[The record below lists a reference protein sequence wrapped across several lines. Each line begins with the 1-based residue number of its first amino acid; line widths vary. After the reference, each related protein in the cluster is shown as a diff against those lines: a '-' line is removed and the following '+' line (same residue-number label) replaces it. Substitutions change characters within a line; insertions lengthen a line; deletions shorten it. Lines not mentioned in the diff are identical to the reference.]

1 MLYSVHQNWVE
12 VTHPALASMLPVPQR
27 YYVPDRIRNLYKPRL
42 ETSGLWSH
50 LVNEK
55 NIEENTKSLSSKAT
69 LRTPVFT
76 QVFEQEKVTSFP
88 AIVPMHDLNIP
99 DS

>member
-1 MLYSVHQNWVE
+1 M
-12 VTHPALASMLPVPQR
+12 
-27 YYVPDRIRNLYKPRL
+27 
-42 ETSGLWSH
+42 
-50 LVNEK
+50 NEK
-55 NIEENTKSLSSKAT
+55 NIEENTKSLSSKPT

-99 DS
+99 DSQVVEKARSTLSIYQRLLGGKNFVYQHL